1 MTLSANTNCH
11 PSHDSIKAIH
21 HFRNSIF
28 HLRSMLQL
36 MTCFEMKEL
45 HLEKVNANENK
56 SNILMKYLPK
66 ERLNDGIF
74 AFTCK
79 YKSF

>member
-1 MTLSANTNCH
+1 
-11 PSHDSIKAIH
+11 
-21 HFRNSIF
+21 
-28 HLRSMLQL
+28 MLQL

-56 SNILMKYLPK
+56 SNILMKSLPK